1 MTSDESDDEPL
12 STLAAAKKENPEQ
25 FQDPDD
31 PDASITQSEDSDS
44 DYEVPQKKKKKKTKK
59 KPPPVRKLGVTI
71 KINRKLNTIIVP
83 PVIARPTD
91 VWLYLKDLNPTGPY
105 SCLLC
110 PDWFINRSKM
120 ILHYALNHKKDFCG
134 ICRYFV
140 PDREAWYAHEKFHSP
155 WPCSQCVET
164 FPTERLLRT
173 HLESVH
179 NLVHCRLCHFRV
191 SADLDYNSHLFQK
204 HGVTNVASKDEELLW
219 LIDSDCPEKFLCLLC
234 IKTENATPFNVT
246 AFFGHFMGIH
256 HFTLKCMANIIAG
269 RDTPFLVNGA
279 EVSDR
284 FLQQQLKDYGRLGYV
299 DLVPKTFVPYQEPEP
314 NLTPNTEDNS
324 QLIMP
329 EVKEESHSDTD
340 EKVQKEKEENDND
353 NEMSEKDENSQND
366 ETIDYKGEEDF
377 DITHTEVILLEK
389 CYYEYIDKSLSYI
402 NEKTVPEV
410 SHIDYERIKGDI
422 DMDVECA
429 LCKSKFESAH
439 SFTTHLNKM
448 HSVKTLP
455 LFSCRVCATTFDTY
469 LDLSKHISEELGDF
483 EDLWICQFCDKEF
496 DNREQTRLHLTEHWA
511 SLDYDNCFS
520 PHLGFKCKYCPTLF
534 WNETER
540 ESHQTRVHFTKY
552 KDEFYKCESCSK
564 TFSDKVWYIH
574 HHIESHSNDEEQPI
588 YLIKCSLCYV
598 VEPSYDKMR
607 LHFDDHHPEIR
618 KLYCSLDACMFKPLS
633 HRKSF
638 KLHVKMI
645 HGPSAKSEKPVNCN
659 ICSREFV
666 SARSCSTH
674 MAQVHGPGKF
684 KCKLCKEVLQTID
697 ERKLHYLLC
706 HPGRHPFEC
715 SECGKSFQYKS
726 SLYMHK
732 QDHLPNK
739 QSYTCSYCGKVFAKK
754 DSYREHVQIHEGP
767 RHACSYCPMRFV
779 QRSNM
784 LRHERRHTGER
795 PYRCTHCPR
804 AFADKGA
811 CTAHTRT
818 HSRDSSFACL
828 YCGQTFV
835 QKSKLTYHIRKH
847 TGENLESCT
856 VCAKVFTSGCALREH
871 MKTHVKKRQVVKCPL
886 CDKTY
891 QDERYMLRHL
901 RTMHTRAQFSCP
913 LCHKLLTSAAGLRHH
928 VITHSNINTFLCK
941 CCTKTYAVKRTMIK
955 HLRKRHGLRGTEV
968 DLKDFFDRIEPRD
981 CKLNLDEATMT
992 NIFGPAKIKIPD
1004 ILISDFVNFANQ
1016 PKMADNTATD
1026 EEDSDEEKEE
1036 NDSEGNESGKDSSDD
1051 KEKEPQ
1057 IKQEAQSGDEELE
1070 PTDFVSVKI
1079 EPIDEEHDE

>member
-1 MTSDESDDEPL
+1 MASDESDDEPL
-12 STLAAAKKENPEQ
+12 SILAAAKKENPEE
-25 FQDPDD
+25 F
-31 PDASITQSEDSDS
+31 EDQEPVGTKTRYEESDS
-44 DYEVPQKKKKKKTKK
+44 DYEVPKKKKKKK
-59 KPPPVRKLGVTI
+59 KPPPLKKLGVTI
-71 KINRKLNTIIVP
+71 KINRKLNTIIAP

-120 ILHYALNHKKDFCG
+120 ILHYALNHKKDYCG

-140 PDREAWYAHEKFHSP
+140 PDREAWFEHEKFHSP
-155 WPCSQCVET
+155 WPCSQCIET
-164 FPTERLLRT
+164 FSTERLSRN
-173 HLESVH
+173 HLKSAH

-191 SADLDYNSHLFQK
+191 TADADYNSHLFQK
-204 HGVTNVASKDEELLW
+204 HGVTNVASKDEEFLW
-219 LIDSDCPEKFLCLLC
+219 EIDSEYPDKFFCLLC
-234 IKTENATPFNVT
+234 IKTESVSPYNVT
-246 AFFGHFMGIH
+246 TFFGHFMGIH
-256 HFTLKCMANIIAG
+256 HFTLKCLANIIAG

-284 FLQQQLKDYGRLGYV
+284 FLQQQLKEYGRLGYV
-299 DLVPKTFVPYQEPEP
+299 DLEPRNFIPFQEPVEFK
-314 NLTPNTEDNS
+314 PNTV
-324 QLIMP
+324 LIP
-329 EVKEESHSDTD
+329 EVKEENLSDTD
-340 EKVQKEKEENDND
+340 DKVEEKGND

-366 ETIDYKGEEDF
+366 ETIDYQGDEDF
-377 DITHTEVILLEK
+377 DITHTEVILFAK
-389 CYYEYIDKSLSYI
+389 CYHEYIDKSLNNI
-402 NEKTVPEV
+402 NNKTVPVV
-410 SHIDYERIKGDI
+410 SHIEYGMMTGDI
-422 DMDVECA
+422 DIDIECSV
-429 LCKSKFESAH
+429 CKSKFENAQ

-448 HSVKTLP
+448 HSIKTVP

-469 LDLSKHISEELGDF
+469 TELTKHVTEELGDF

-496 DNREQTRLHLTEHWA
+496 DNREQCRTHLTEHWT
-511 SLDYDNCFS
+511 SLDFDNCFS
-520 PHLGFKCKYCPTLF
+520 PHLGFKCKYCPMLF

-540 ESHQTRVHFTKY
+540 ETHQTRVHFSKY
-552 KDEFYKCESCSK
+552 KDEFYKCDSCST

-574 HHIESHSNDEEQPI
+574 HHIENHSNEEQPI
-588 YLIKCSLCYV
+588 YLIKCCLCCT
-598 VEPSYDKMR
+598 VEPSVDKMR
-607 LHFDDHHPEIR
+607 NHFEDQHPEIR

-645 HGPSAKSEKPVNCN
+645 HGPSAKTDKPVSCN

-684 KCKLCKEVLQTID
+684 KCKLCQEVLQTID

-715 SECGKSFQYKS
+715 NECGKSFQYKS

-732 QDHLPNK
+732 QDHQPNK
-739 QSYTCSYCGKVFAKK
+739 QSYTCNYCGKVFAKK

-795 PYRCTHCPR
+795 PYRCAHCPR

-818 HSRDSSFACL
+818 HVRDTSFACL

-847 TGENLESCT
+847 TGEKPVSDLESCT
-856 VCAKVFTSGCALREH
+856 VCAKVFTSACALREH
-871 MKTHVKKRQVVKCPL
+871 MKTHVEKRQIVKCPL
-886 CDKTY
+886 CDKGY

-928 VITHSNINTFLCK
+928 VITHSKINSFRCK
-941 CCTKTYAVKRTMIK
+941 CCPKTYAVKRTMIK

-968 DLKDFFDRIEPRD
+968 DLKDYFTRIEPRD
-981 CKLNLDEATMT
+981 CELNLDEATMN
-992 NIFGPAKIKIPD
+992 NIFGPPKLKVPNL
-1004 ILISDFVNFANQ
+1004 LISNFVNFADQ
-1016 PKMADNTATD
+1016 PKVVDNAATD
-1026 EEDSDEEKEE
+1026 EGDDSEEENENDNENNDTTEVNESEKES
-1036 NDSEGNESGKDSSDD
+1036 ND
-1051 KEKEPQ
+1051 EKETELQ
-1057 IKQEAQSGDEELE
+1057 IKVEVHSGDEELE

-1079 EPIDEEHDE
+1079 EHMDEDQE